1 MKWHKL
7 SSGISWRFE
16 KKWEDKWIGVYHKI
30 IPKKS
35 KFEVDHLH
43 IWLCII
49 PCFPIHLDIILLP
62 RSLY

>member
-49 PCFPIHLDIILLP
+49 PCSQFILI
-62 RSLY
+62 